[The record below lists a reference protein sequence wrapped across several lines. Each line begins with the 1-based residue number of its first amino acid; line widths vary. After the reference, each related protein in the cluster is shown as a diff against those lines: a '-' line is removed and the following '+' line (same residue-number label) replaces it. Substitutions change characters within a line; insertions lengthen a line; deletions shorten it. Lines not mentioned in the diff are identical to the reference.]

1 MQSMTGR
8 QITGYPPRRIGE
20 LLCRTVHRRR
30 SGTDGLLSACSFLAA
45 ESEAVAGFEKRQA
58 GCGEQSQEI
67 SVGDVRFGDR
77 TNGTATDEGK
87 SGPPCLSHDYA
98 TDGFHSWTLDEV
110 SQHQAR
116 HPIGTKARLA
126 LALLLFTGVRRDDL
140 VCLGRQREGWL
151 AVHSAQNAVQ
161 AYKRARPSEKPVM
174 AILTR
179 IIEAS
184 PTGDLTYLTTEYGN
198 PFSARASANGFG
210 TAATRRGYRTVRPT
224 DYARPGQPLRAR
236 TARLRISSWQSS
248 IGIPRRKAKVYTDA
262 ADRKQLAGE
271 VMTLLTCGR
280 PHERTVDFDC
290 RTSGPGL
297 SHLM

>member
-87 SGPPCLSHDYA
+87 SGPRCLSHDYA

-126 LALLLFTGVRRDDL
+126 LALLFLPASGATTWSASVVSGKGGWQFTPRKMR
-140 VCLGRQREGWL
+140 
-151 AVHSAQNAVQ
+151 
-161 AYKRARPSEKPVM
+161 YKH
-174 AILTR
+174 T
-179 IIEAS
+179 
-184 PTGDLTYLTTEYGN
+184 
-198 PFSARASANGFG
+198 SAR
-210 TAATRRGYRTVRPT
+210 
-224 DYARPGQPLRAR
+224 
-236 TARLRISSWQSS
+236 
-248 IGIPRRKAKVYTDA
+248 
-262 ADRKQLAGE
+262 DRQKS
-271 VMTLLTCGR
+271 
-280 PHERTVDFDC
+280 P
-290 RTSGPGL
+290 
-297 SHLM
+297 